1 MKFLFTILI
10 IIAGNYCKA
19 QAPYN
24 FYHLF
29 LEDGLSDARVID
41 IVQDKYGFM
50 WFATANGLNRYDGY
64 SMRTFHSGKQKNGLP
79 SNNIISIF
87 SARNGELWIGTGTGP
102 VIYDFAKETFRPFDT
117 LYKEGAEIN
126 KIAIN
131 DFAEDKT
138 GNIYAAT
145 DKGVYRYMQKDKK
158 WLNLNSIFSPKA
170 MLRRVRRLKF
180 FSDELLY
187 CATSGNQPI
196 YEINIKNNKVDSLI
210 SRLDPLPPNMYGLE
224 KINDTEMVGG
234 LLSKGF
240 LRINVATRTFSAGLG
255 VLGESDSI
263 RYNTVYDI
271 LKDSRGRIWMASNYF
286 RLAEYLPREN
296 RIVTFEKDPYNP
308 VGFDGNNA
316 LCVYEDRQHNIWV
329 GTASKGVY
337 RFNPDNNTVKF
348 HAGLDRGPVF
358 SLGVWNDKTLFIGS
372 EKGPAFYDYTT
383 DKRKDFTGFSTM
395 GKNGPVENVLAGIP
409 DRNEKYFWMGTERL
423 GLMQYDK
430 ATGTF
435 RNFSRITKPY
445 KLEDDGINNLLQLPD
460 GNLFVIGFGK
470 PGIFNTTTYEYV
482 TVRNDSTNPVF
493 KLTGVTSICYDEQ
506 QHVWLTAAG
515 GKLYEYDPLKKIL
528 SDRSNLLSS
537 VKDLKGI
544 FKIVRQT
551 DELFLATNAGLIIL
565 KKTGQLRIFLS
576 EKAENDLDG
585 VRGVLPD
592 GEYVWFGNS
601 RRIGR
606 LHIPTAKIIYLG
618 EREGMSNMLLY
629 PRTLMKSPQGTVLIG
644 SNKGYYEIFPE
655 RIKENNFSEP
665 PFITGFRVYDKPLV
679 TEEAISG
686 IKDISLQYNENFFT
700 FDISSFNYNEAE
712 DVQYAYMLEGFD
724 KDWQYIGKQ
733 RKGSYTNVPGGKY
746 VLRLKAGNSSGQW
759 NEKGQRINIHIG
771 RHFSNT
777 WWFWSILALALAG
790 IIFLFYRRRIIRI
803 NREARL
809 RSDYEIKLNELENS
823 ALRTQMNPH
832 FIFNSLNTINSF
844 ISRNETVQAHQ
855 YISKFSKLIRNI
867 LDHSRQRQI
876 LLSDELEVLNL
887 YIQIEQIRFENKFEY
902 EIIIADNIDTSAI
915 ELPPLIIQ
923 PFVENAIL
931 HGLLPLEN
939 KGHLQIRIERT
950 RDLLLCTVEDNGIGR
965 EKAKALRKN
974 HPVKHTSHGIEI
986 TLKRIELF
994 NKQHGKDGT
1003 VLITDQPTGGTKV
1016 EIPVSWEESF

>member
-10 IIAGNYCKA
+10 IIAGNNCKA

-64 SMRTFHSGKQKNGLP
+64 SMKTFHSGKQKNGLA
-79 SNNIISIF
+79 SNNIISIY
-87 SARNGELWIGTGTGP
+87 STRNGELWIGTGTGA
-102 VIYDFAKETFRPFDT
+102 VRYDFAKESFRPFDT

-126 KIAIN
+126 KTAIN
-131 DFAEDKT
+131 DFAEDKN

-145 DKGVYRYMQKDKK
+145 DKGVYRYRVIEKK
-158 WLNLNSIFSPKA
+158 WQNLNAVVSPKGS
-170 MLRRVRRLKF
+170 LRRIRRLKF
-180 FSDELLY
+180 FSDDLLY
-187 CATSGNQPI
+187 CTTSGNIPI
-196 YEINIKNNKVDSLI
+196 FEINIKTNRLDSLI
-210 SRLDPLPPNMYGLE
+210 SPIDSLPPNMYGLE
-224 KINDTEMVGG
+224 KINETEMVGG

-240 LRINVATRTFSAGLG
+240 LRFNVVTGKFVPGTGGLS
-255 VLGESDSI
+255 ESENI

-271 LKDSRGRIWMASNYF
+271 LKDSRGRVWMASNYF
-286 RLAEYLPREN
+286 RLAEYLPMEN
-296 RIVTFEKDPYNP
+296 RLITFEKDPYNP

-329 GTASKGVY
+329 GTASKGIY
-337 RFNPDNNTVKF
+337 RFNPDNNSVKF

-358 SLGVWNDKTLFIGS
+358 SLSVWNDHTLFIGT
-372 EKGPAFYDYTT
+372 EKGPAFYDYRAG
-383 DKRKDFTGFSTM
+383 KPSEFKGYAGMAPTG
-395 GKNGPVENVLAGIP
+395 PLEYVLAGIP
-409 DRNEKYFWMGTERL
+409 DRNQRYFWMGTERL
-423 GLMQYDK
+423 GLMRYDK
-430 ATGTF
+430 TTNQF
-435 RNFSRITKPY
+435 RNFSRISKPF

-470 PGIFNTTTYEYV
+470 PGIFNTSTFEYV
-482 TVRNDSTNPVF
+482 TVRNDTTNPVH
-493 KLTGVTSICYDEQ
+493 KLTGVTSMCYDEQ
-506 QHVWLTAAG
+506 QHIWLAAGG

-528 SDRSNLLSS
+528 SDRSNLLFS

-544 FKIVRQT
+544 FKIARQN
-551 DELFLATNAGLIIL
+551 DEFFLATNAGLIIL
-565 KKTGQLRIFLS
+565 KKTGKPRIFLS
-576 EKAENDLDG
+576 EKPENSLDG
-585 VRGVLPD
+585 VRGILPD
-592 GEYVWFGNS
+592 GDFVWFGNS
-601 RRIGR
+601 RRLGR
-606 LHIPTAKIIYLG
+606 LHTPSGKIIYFG
-618 EREGMSNMLLY
+618 EREGLSDMLLY
-629 PRTLMKSPQGTVLIG
+629 PRSLIKSPKGTILIG
-644 SNKGYYEIFPE
+644 SNKGYYEIFPD
-655 RIKENNFSEP
+655 RVKENNFSES

-686 IKDISLQYNENFFT
+686 MKDISLKYNENFFT
-700 FDISSFNYNEAE
+700 FDMSSFNYNEAE

-724 KDWQYIGKQ
+724 KDWQYSGKQ
-733 RKGSYTNVPGGKY
+733 RKGSYTNVPGGNY
-746 VLRLKAGNSSGQW
+746 ILRIKTGNSSGEW

-771 RHFSNT
+771 RHFSDT
-777 WWFWSILALALAG
+777 WWFWTITSFAFAG
-790 IIFLFYRRRIIRI
+790 VVFLFYRRRITRI
-803 NREARL
+803 KREARL

-902 EIIIADNIDTSAI
+902 EINVADNIDTSAI
-915 ELPPLIIQ
+915 VLPPLIIQ

-939 KGHLQIRIERT
+939 KGHLRIKIERKG
-950 RDLLLCTVEDNGIGR
+950 DLLLCTVEDNGIGR
-965 EKAKALRKN
+965 EKAKTLRKN
-974 HPVKHTSHGIEI
+974 HLVKHKSHGIEI
-986 TLKRIELF
+986 TLKRIKLF
-994 NKQHGKDGT
+994 NKQHGKDAT
-1003 VLITDQPTGGTKV
+1003 VLITDLPAGGTKV
-1016 EIPVSWEESF
+1016 EIPVAWEESF